1 MEYNYVYFW
10 KNNELRARLKGR
22 ACKVVKWGKKMNSVL
37 VEFEDGLRVLTSRN
51 AIRLNHGKDR

>member
-10 KNNELRARLKGR
+10 KNNELRAKLKGR
-22 ACKVVKWGKKMNSVL
+22 ALKVLKWGKKNSVL

-51 AIRLNHGKDR
+51 AIRLNHEIKK